1 MSDSA
6 QQGPS
11 HSPAAARAPHRSPFY
26 CSVCD
31 VAFSDSH
38 AAEAHKASL
47 KHKKKSGELEW
58 EERHYKKDAEVTAE
72 DVWALVRRKQ
82 AELELQPWAELRWS
96 GGQHGGSERGGEA
109 MVASSPLSNSSL
121 GV

>member
-1 MSDSA
+1 MADDSTP
-6 QQGPS
+6 QG
-11 HSPAAARAPHRSPFY
+11 SPRAAGPEALRAPHRSPFY

-31 VAFSDSH
+31 VQFSDSH

-58 EERHYKKDAEVTAE
+58 EARQYKRDADVTPK

-82 AELELQPWAELRWS
+82 AELELLPWGELKWS
-96 GGQHGGSERGGEA
+96 PAPDGLA
-109 MVASSPLSNSSL
+109 AKP
-121 GV
+121 

>member
-1 MSDSA
+1 MTQFMADFAA
-6 QQGPS
+6 QQGS
-11 HSPAAARAPHRSPFY
+11 SSYSLSAAAMRGPSSSPFY

-31 VAFSDSH
+31 IQFSDSH

-58 EERHYKKDAEVTAE
+58 EQRHYKKDADVTPD

-82 AELELQPWAELRWS
+82 AELELLSWSELRCKATS
-96 GGQHGGSERGGEA
+96 ADLDEKE
-109 MVASSPLSNSSL
+109 
-121 GV
+121 